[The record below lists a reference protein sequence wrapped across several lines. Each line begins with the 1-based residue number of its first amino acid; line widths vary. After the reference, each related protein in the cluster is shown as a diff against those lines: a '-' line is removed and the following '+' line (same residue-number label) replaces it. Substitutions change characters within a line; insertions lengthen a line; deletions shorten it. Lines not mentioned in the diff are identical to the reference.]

1 MMNPKDYK
9 HLGEHTIAA
18 HPRRLPA
25 LFLST
30 RFVEKKYY
38 LDSLIFQWFLVSLQV
53 NFWIK

>member
-30 RFVEKKYY
+30 RFVEKKYCS
-38 LDSLIFQWFLVSLQV
+38 DSLNFQ
-53 NFWIK
+53 

>member
-30 RFVEKKYY
+30 RFIEKI
-38 LDSLIFQWFLVSLQV
+38 LPLTIDISMVF
-53 NFWIK
+53 